1 MENQSRVQPDRQT
14 EGQNLTG
21 LTTAQV
27 AQLHQQY
34 GYNEVAEVKPHPVL
48 HFLRKFWAP
57 VPWMLESTIILSLWL
72 GKNVDAVVI
81 AFLLVFNAIVS
92 VLQESRA
99 DKALALLR
107 EKLMIEA
114 RVLRDGEWAR
124 IPSRELVPG
133 DVIHVRMGDSM
144 PADVSLMQGAL
155 VLDQSPLTGESV
167 PVDKGLGDTA
177 YAGALVKHGEAT
189 GQVAATG
196 TQTYFGRTSELVKQA
211 VTGSH
216 LERTILGIVRN
227 LVVID
232 VLLVLVILTD
242 ASLTHVPLLTMLP
255 FALILIVASVPVALP
270 ATFTLAQTLGARELA
285 EKGALVSRLSAI
297 QEAASMDVLCT
308 DKTGTITLNQLS
320 VANMQAYAP
329 YTLADVLRYASWAS
343 DASTQDSIDLA
354 VLEKKVQTA
363 QTAQAGNLSQ
373 SETVNEAKI
382 INFTPFEP
390 ATKRTEAVVEYQGKT
405 YTVMKGAPQT
415 LAELAPHTDVKT
427 VSSDVDNL
435 AASGYR
441 VIGVGVQEAGQT
453 ALRFV
458 GLIALQDPPRPDS
471 LKLVQALHQLGI
483 RLRMLTGD
491 TVQTARAIAQ
501 QVGISGKVCDAAVLA
516 QGSAQEVADCDVV
529 AGIFPEDKFHLVE
542 SLQKSGAIVGMT
554 GDGVNDAPS
563 LKQAE
568 VGIAVANATDVA
580 KAAASI
586 VLTTPGL
593 MGIVTAVETSRRIY
607 RRMQTYT
614 VNKITKTIQVALFL
628 SIGFLV
634 TRHFVVTPSL
644 IVLLL
649 FANDFVTMSIATD
662 RVSFSQRPVHW
673 HVSQLVR
680 SSMVLALAL
689 LVESFLV
696 LYGAHN
702 LLLLTWSQVQTA
714 VFLMLVFSGQTTI
727 YVIRGQRHFW
737 DSAPSRPLWMASVA
751 DIILVSVMASLGILM
766 APIPVYVTVAILG
779 MALVFMVLMD
789 GLRKWAGMNA
799 EDVSQESEASAQA
812 MHHNRLSD
820 EKSSS

>member
-1 MENQSRVQPDRQT
+1 METIENQSRVQSDRQT
-14 EGQNLTG
+14 EELNLTG

-34 GYNEVAEVKPHPVL
+34 GYNEVAENKQHPIL
-48 HFLRKFWAP
+48 HFLQKFWAP
-57 VPWMLESTIILSLWL
+57 VPWMLECTIVLSLWL
-72 GKNVDAVVI
+72 GKSVDAVVI

-114 RVLRDGEWAR
+114 RVLRDGQWAR

-133 DVIHVRMGDSM
+133 DLIHARMGDSM

-167 PVDKGLGDTA
+167 PVDKGEGDTA

-189 GQVAATG
+189 GRVTATG

-242 ASLTHVPLLTMLP
+242 ASLTHVSLLTMLP

-329 YTLADVLRYASWAS
+329 YTLEDVLRYASWAS
-343 DASTQDSIDLA
+343 DASSQDSIDLA
-354 VLEKKVQTA
+354 ILERVVPVNTLTKADTLNGRKVL
-363 QTAQAGNLSQ
+363 
-373 SETVNEAKI
+373 
-382 INFTPFEP
+382 NFIPFEP

-415 LAELAPHTDVKT
+415 LAELATDIDVQT
-427 VSSDVDNL
+427 VSNDVDNL
-435 AASGYR
+435 AANGYR
-441 VIGVGVQEAGQT
+441 VIGVGVQETGQT
-453 ALRFV
+453 ALQFV

-471 LKLVQALHQLGI
+471 QKLVQALHHLGV

-516 QGSAQEVADCDVV
+516 QGNAQEVADCDVV

-542 SLQKSGAIVGMT
+542 ALQKSGAIVGMT

-634 TRHFVVTPSL
+634 TRHFVITPSL

-673 HVSQLVR
+673 HVAQLVR
-680 SSMVLALAL
+680 SSMVLASAL

-696 LYGAHN
+696 LYGAHS
-702 LLLLTWSQVQTA
+702 LLSLTWSQVQTV

-766 APIPVYVTVAILG
+766 APIPVYVTMAILG
-779 MALVFMVLMD
+779 MALFFMVLMD

-799 EDVSQESEASAQA
+799 EDVSHESEASTKSLP
-812 MHHNRLSD
+812 NKRLSD
-820 EKSSS
+820 DKSGI